1 MKKFFLFL
9 TLALPF
15 LSCTDGKVGKE
26 NMVAE
31 EDSLCIDTI
40 ASLDEGTLPDTLVV
54 DTLVFDSI

>member
-9 TLALPF
+9 TLSLPL